1 MSGIPNSIFMGI
13 KKITRMHQNVT
24 AVPIVDNR
32 DNYLSRK
39 DKHIKK
45 IKIHY
50 QMQIGRKSF
59 YTNYNQIKVKRLN

>member
-1 MSGIPNSIFMGI
+1 
-13 KKITRMHQNVT
+13 MHQNVT
-24 AVPIVDNR
+24 AVPIVDNS